1 MDGIPSRNQSNV
13 HHQAAAAVAA
23 STSSGKRKAKAAA
36 AAHHRGKKKPPV
48 KVVYIG
54 NPMRVTTSEAG
65 FRALVQEL
73 TGRHAADPYKRSSAA
88 AAIDVID
95 AAADDSSGGSPL
107 GPQQAGALPS
117 PVSTPSSDAAS
128 AAGAAHAASVP
139 AACDE
144 DDEDSF
150 APQLIDN
157 SYCVFSPPT
166 FLYGGPHGGELL

>member
-1 MDGIPSRNQSNV
+1 MDGIPRKQYGYKSNA
-13 HHQAAAAVAA
+13 HQGGAAC
-23 STSSGKRKAKAAA
+23 SSSPGKRKGKAA
-36 AAHHRGKKKPPV
+36 GGGGGKKPPI

-73 TGRHAADPYKRSSAA
+73 TGRHADPYKYSGSGSAA
-88 AAIDVID
+88 VD
-95 AAADDSSGGSPL
+95 AADDSSGGSPV
-107 GPQQAGALPS
+107 GPHQAGALPIS

-128 AAGAAHAASVP
+128 AAGAAHASVP
-139 AACDE
+139 AAYDD

-157 SYCVFSPPT
+157 SYSVFSPPT
-166 FLYGGPHGGELL
+166 FLYGPHGDGEL